1 MRWKPTLG
9 ALLFIAATPVA
20 VFELLSP
27 VGSMVVVLVGVGAGL
42 LLVPGFWRSSLHGA
56 IGGVA
61 AGLLVLGP
69 GLRIAMRV
77 VAILDPVRSPE
88 FTVGGTMLIIIGV
101 GVVMGGIFGVIGNVA
116 HGGFGILS
124 GAAGLVPALLVMS
137 MIGLDSELRKRDRRA
152 RGRALAQSSGRV
164 WSDAELD
171 SRRGP
176 RYWQSSHRRTP
187 TQPDRNL
194 PLLCPLETK
203 MQDHPKTGP

>member
-9 ALLFIAATPVA
+9 AFLFIAATPVA

-27 VGSMVVVLVGVGAGL
+27 VGSMVVVLVGVGAGV

-101 GVVMGGIFGVIGNVA
+101 GVVMGYSV
-116 HGGFGILS
+116 
-124 GAAGLVPALLVMS
+124 
-137 MIGLDSELRKRDRRA
+137 
-152 RGRALAQSSGRV
+152 SSGTSPTADRYPFRCGR
-164 WSDAELD
+164 S
-171 SRRGP
+171 GP
-176 RYWQSSHRRTP
+176 RSSGDVDDRSRQRAPQARSSGSGSGLGSVLWQ
-187 TQPDRNL
+187 
-194 PLLCPLETK
+194 
-203 MQDHPKTGP
+203 GVV